1 MGIIAENK
9 KALFNYEVLDQ
20 FDAGI
25 SLYGF
30 EVKAVKSG
38 KVNLKGS
45 YVTVKNEELFLK
57 NALIPPYQEK
67 NTPSWYDPKRERKL
81 LLTKK
86 EIKYLIG
93 KTKEKGLTLVPICIY
108 TKGRLVKLKIAL
120 VKSKKKFEKR
130 EEIKKREFQRMKS
143 RLLRKKF

>member
-1 MGIIAENK
+1 MKIIAENK
-9 KALFNYEVLDQ
+9 KALFNYEILEK

-30 EVKAVKSG
+30 EVKAIKNG

-45 YVTVKNEELFLK
+45 YVSVKGEELFLK

-67 NTPSWYDPKRERKL
+67 NTPSWYDPRRERKL

-86 EIKYLIG
+86 EIRYLIG
-93 KTKEKGLTLVPICIY
+93 KTKEKGLTLVPVCIY
-108 TKGRLVKLKIAL
+108 TKGRLLKLQIAL
-120 VKSKKKFEKR
+120 VKSKRKFEKR
-130 EEIKKREFQRMKS
+130 EDIKKREFQRMKS